1 MAAHACEQMEC
12 LIATYTACLQLY
24 NENVQDME
32 RVRCSADREAYAEFR
47 EKVDAS
53 RAACEKAKLDL
64 KRHTDEHGCLD

>member
-1 MAAHACEQMEC
+1 MAQHACEQMEC
-12 LIATYTACLQLY
+12 LMATYTECLQLY

-32 RVRCSADREAYAEFR
+32 RVARSADSMAYADFQ
-47 EKVDAS
+47 EKVNAS